1 VKEDILPLHMVEP
14 QSGDALRIAI
24 QLDQMKFRQR
34 HFFLFDDLLLAVR
47 ELKSGK
53 YKFVHSFNLLRLVVK
68 ENISEALPIA
78 PSPSSASSPAS
89 SPTESQKPKKIDEP
103 QKDKEEESSHSE
115 VSK

>member
-1 VKEDILPLHMVEP
+1 MKEDILPLHMVEP
-14 QSGDALRIAI
+14 QSGDTLRIAI

-78 PSPSSASSPAS
+78 PSSSSASSPAS
-89 SPTESQKPKKIDEP
+89 STDSQKPKKSDEP
-103 QKDKEEESSHSE
+103 QKDKEEESYRSE